1 MIIKETSDIK
11 GKIFTHLFIHFYRYR
26 KPNAYYKLWLKN
38 IWFPVAIKMYETSPS
53 KTIWIFSGLFNA
65 FIYHFIYFFYFLMRQ
80 DTTSTVSECIQ
91 KLYKCLQ
98 YINGHHSSNTP
109 TNHLAIELQH
119 ISKKYPILSV
129 FYRYQKRFKYHILAH
144 IANHCL

>member
-11 GKIFTHLFIHFYRYR
+11 GKIFTHLFKHFYRYR

-38 IWFPVAIKMYETSPS
+38 IWFPVAIKMYETAPS

-65 FIYHFIYFFYFLMRQ
+65 FIYHFIYFFLFFNATGYHKH
-80 DTTSTVSECIQ
+80 CIGV
-91 KLYKCLQ
+91 
-98 YINGHHSSNTP
+98 I
-109 TNHLAIELQH
+109 
-119 ISKKYPILSV
+119 ILSYKNCINV
-129 FYRYQKRFKYHILAH
+129 YNISMVTIHLIHQPTIWPYNYSIYQRNIQFYQKRFKYHILAH